1 MTHRGMT
8 RPTVL
13 FDRSFLEVLVDH
25 DHAQNADARTC
36 YARLIDD
43 FQAHRIRLRARLD
56 HLTDVD
62 RQRHAALFAPI
73 EVIHVAR
80 QYRRQAVR
88 LAVRLGDDYE
98 PDLAVTLV
106 VMRRESID
114 RIATYHPFFDT
125 LDVTV
130 ECRSSVDHDSN

>member
-1 MTHRGMT
+1 MTP
-8 RPTVL
+8 PTVL
-13 FDRSFLEVLVDH
+13 LDRSFLEVLVDR
-25 DHAQNADARTC
+25 DHALHAETRAC
-36 YARLIDD
+36 FERLVDEY
-43 FQAHRIRLRARLD
+43 QAHQIRLRARLD

-62 RQRHAALFAPI
+62 RKRHAELFAPVEI
-73 EVIHVAR
+73 IHVAR

-98 PDLAVTLV
+98 PDLSVTLV

-114 RIATYHPFFDT
+114 RIATYHPYFDT

-130 ECRSSVDHDSN
+130 ECRSTVDHDSN